1 MQMAWI
7 LIPPSEMAGGIFA
20 PIFNQLRRRNREVMM
35 IQVRILSREIRMQ
48 GHADRSVNGQDI
60 VCSAISALTCNLI
73 NSLEELTD
81 NRIRAETASGKT
93 VIEWEQLDDKGQ
105 ILIDS
110 WFLGLTAINQEYN
123 CIEFI

>member
-1 MQMAWI
+1 
-7 LIPPSEMAGGIFA
+7 MAGGIFT

-35 IQVRILSREIRMQ
+35 IQVRISSRGIQMN

-93 VIEWEQLDDKGQ
+93 IIEWEQLDDKGQ
-105 ILIDS
+105 LLIDS
-110 WFLGLTAINQEYN
+110 WFLGLTAVNQEYN